1 MKSVPAPTLKR
12 CAIYTRVSD
21 DEGLDQ
27 EFNSLDAQ
35 REAGEF
41 HIKAQVSAG
50 WVALPDR
57 YDDGGISGKDLERP
71 AVKRLIEDIKA
82 GKIDTVVVYKIDRL
96 SRTVAD
102 FVDLMKL
109 FDKYNVTFVSVTQ
122 HFNTDSAMGKLILN
136 ILQSFAQFEREMT
149 AERIR
154 DKFAAS
160 KRKGMWMGG
169 SPPLGYDVHER
180 KLIINEA
187 EASMVR
193 HIFERFIET
202 GSTTTLVRE
211 LEAKKWTTK
220 SWTTAKGK
228 HHKGQK
234 FDKAALYRILGN
246 HIYIGKI
253 GHKGEIYEGQQK
265 AIIDTAIWDKARQL
279 IDGRAPKPMRV
290 PRTEAPVLLRGLLFD
305 PDGYAMCVGGSKHGN
320 KTYRYY
326 VSTQAVKKSYDHCP
340 IKTVSAHMLEE
351 LVISQVRRLLVQP
364 EWAVRISKQDSE
376 LSERTI
382 MAALKNFE
390 SLWDELFPAEQARIV
405 NMLIQRITVHPDK
418 LQITLR
424 PLGMIGLLRELISDL
439 THITPVND
447 SDSFFTIEIPIA
459 FKKRAGRKYITAP
472 DGRDIME
479 ARKPHFD
486 KSMIRALVRGHE
498 FLELM
503 DADRELNSI
512 KIGKEQKIDPAYV
525 NKYVRMTQLAP
536 DIIVAI
542 LNGRQP
548 PSLTVSQLQRP
559 FPDLWAE
566 QRRHFGFNSPLA
578 KIGSKNEAT

>member
-1 MKSVPAPTLKR
+1 MKPVPAPALKR

-50 WVALPDR
+50 WVALPDL

-71 AVKRLIEDIKA
+71 AVKRLIDDIKA
-82 GKIDTVVVYKIDRL
+82 GKIDIVVVYKIDRL

-109 FDKYNVTFVSVTQ
+109 FDKYNVSFVSVTQ

-169 SPPLGYDVHER
+169 SPPLGYDVVER
-180 KLIINEA
+180 KLIINGA
-187 EASMVR
+187 EASMVQ
-193 HIFERFIET
+193 HIFKRFIET
-202 GSTTTLVRE
+202 GSTTTLVHE

-220 SWTTAKGK
+220 SWTTSKGK

-234 FDKAALYRILGN
+234 FDKSALYRILGN
-246 HIYIGKI
+246 QIYIGKI
-253 GHKGEIYEGQQK
+253 SHKGEIYDGQQK
-265 AIIDTAIWDKARQL
+265 AIIDTATWDKARRL
-279 IDGRAPKPMRV
+279 IDGRAPKPMRA

-326 VSTQAVKKSYDHCP
+326 VSTQAVKKSYGHCP
-340 IKTVSAHMLEE
+340 LKTVSAHMLEE

-364 EWAVRISKQDSE
+364 EWAVRISRQDSD

-382 MAALKNFE
+382 MAALKKFE

-405 NMLIQRITVHPDK
+405 NLLIQRITVHPDK

-424 PLGMIGLLRELISDL
+424 PLGMIGLLRDLISDL
-439 THITPVND
+439 THITPVSD
-447 SDSFFTIEIPIA
+447 FDSFFTIEIPIA
-459 FKKRAGRKYITAP
+459 FKNRGGRKFITAP

-479 ARKPHFD
+479 ARKPHYD
-486 KSMIRALVRGHE
+486 KSLIRALVRGHE
-498 FLELM
+498 FLEM
-503 DADRELNSI
+503 IDANRELNSI
-512 KIGKEQKIDPAYV
+512 KIAKKEKLDPAYV
-525 NKYVRMTQLAP
+525 NKYIRMTQLAP

-548 PSLTVSQLQRP
+548 QSLTVSQLQRP
-559 FPDLWAE
+559 FPDLWDE
-566 QRRHFGFNSPLA
+566 QRQHFGFNPPPTEGANL
-578 KIGSKNEAT
+578 